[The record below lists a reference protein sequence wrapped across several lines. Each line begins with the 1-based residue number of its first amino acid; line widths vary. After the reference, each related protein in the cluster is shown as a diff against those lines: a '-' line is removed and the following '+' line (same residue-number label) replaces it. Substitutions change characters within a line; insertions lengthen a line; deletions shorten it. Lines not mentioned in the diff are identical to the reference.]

1 MNNLSLWQQ
10 LTGFPYL
17 ELYVKLL
24 SGAMQLDV
32 FSDLTEK
39 TTVATLAKSAAGTP
53 PIQSISSPH

>member
-32 FSDLTEK
+32 FSDLTE
-39 TTVATLAKSAAGTP
+39 TP